1 MQPSDFLL
9 TLSELTSVCFSTR
22 QHVRRQSAGAALIRQ
37 GGLTIAVVISLD
49 LSFEFCIL

>member
-22 QHVRRQSAGAALIRQ
+22 QHVRQSAGAALIRQ